1 MKENYERTK
10 INVTEFKNEDVITT
24 SGEPTRVF
32 KRDEYEGHVID
43 VDR

>member
-1 MKENYERTK
+1 MKEIYERAELD
-10 INVTEFKNEDVITT
+10 ITEFSHEDVITT
-24 SGEPTRVF
+24 SAMRVF